1 MTRVSPKH
9 PLAEHLMKER
19 GMLVRGWLRFNNL
32 HVHVGANCIYNG
44 EYHQPTVEKL
54 REEGLY
60 DLLYPEIRARIEEK
74 EAAKAKDGTDG

>member
-19 GMLVRGWLRFNNL
+19 GMIVRGWIRFNNL
-32 HVHVGANCIYNG
+32 HVQLASNCIYNG
-44 EYHQPTVEKL
+44 DYHPPTVEKL

-60 DLLYPEIRARIEEK
+60 ELLYPEIRTKIEEQEASKK
-74 EAAKAKDGTDG
+74 EAVNE